1 MKTLYI
7 DCAMGAAGDM
17 LLSALTELMPDPDA
31 FVAELNGLAIPGLS
45 VTRELRESHGVKGSH
60 LAVRIDG
67 AEEGEK
73 RYFFFRRHRRLK
85 DVYAVLDGL
94 ALPEKAKGDAKAVY
108 AAIAGAEGRVHG
120 HSSELVHFHEVGAL
134 DAIADV
140 AGVSLAMEKLGV
152 EKVVVSPVHVGAG
165 TVRCAHGVLPVPA
178 PAMAVLLEGIPTYSG
193 EVQGELCTPT
203 GAALLRHFA
212 DAFGEKPELENSREG
227 IGLGSKDFGRPNA
240 LRCTLG
246 DFVEE
251 TGPNGEAVEL
261 RCNLDDMTAE
271 ALAFACERLE
281 EAGALDV
288 SVQPLFMKK
297 GRSGQ
302 LLTVLCKKEDA
313 DRLAALVLRHTSAIG
328 LRRFDCLRYT
338 LEREIV
344 TEETPLGPIRVKRSH
359 GYGVCKEKYEYEDV
373 AAAAKA
379 NGLSYAEA
387 EALVQGRLNDKNEGR
402 RSDAVKG

>member
-17 LLSALTELMPDPDA
+17 LLSALTELMPEPDA
-31 FVAELNGLAIPGLS
+31 FVAELNALAIPGLS
-45 VTRELRESHGVKGSH
+45 VTREERESHGVKGSH
-60 LAVRIDG
+60 LSVRIDG

-73 RYFFFRRHRRLK
+73 RFFFFRRHRRLR
-85 DVYAVLDGL
+85 DVYALLDGL
-94 ALPEKAKGDAKAVY
+94 ALPEKAKANARAVY
-108 AAIAGAEGRVHG
+108 AAIAAAEGKVHG

-140 AGVSLAMEKLGV
+140 SGVCLAMERLGIEQV
-152 EKVVVSPVHVGAG
+152 IASPVHVGAG

-178 PAMAVLLEGIPTYSG
+178 PATAALLEGIPTYGG

-212 DAFGEKPELENSREG
+212 DEFGPMPELEDPREG

-246 DFVEE
+246 EGRAAL
-251 TGPNGEAVEL
+251 GPNGEAAEL

-313 DRLAALVLRHTSAIG
+313 DRLAALILRHTSAIG
-328 LRRFDCLRYT
+328 LRRVDCLRYT
-338 LEREIV
+338 LEREVV
-344 TEETPLGPIRVKRSH
+344 TKDTPLGPIRVKRSR

-373 AAAAKA
+373 AAAARA
-379 NGLSYAEA
+379 HGLSYAEA
-387 EALVQGRLNDKNEGR
+387 EAR
-402 RSDAVKG
+402 VKG

>member
-31 FVAELNGLAIPGLS
+31 FVSELNALAIPGLS
-45 VTRELRESHGVKGSH
+45 VTREARESHGVKGSH
-60 LAVRIDG
+60 LSVRIDG
-67 AEEGEK
+67 AEEGE
-73 RYFFFRRHRRLK
+73 RRFGLFRRHRRLK
-85 DVYAVLDGL
+85 DVYAVLDAL
-94 ALPEKAKGDAKAVY
+94 SLPERAKSDARAVY
-108 AAIAGAEGRVHG
+108 AAIAEAEGRVHG
-120 HSSELVHFHEVGAL
+120 HRSDLVHFHEVGAL

-140 AGVSLAMEKLGV
+140 AGVSLAMERLGA
-152 EKVVVSPVHVGAG
+152 ERIVVSPIHVGAG

-178 PAMAVLLEGIPTYSG
+178 PATAALLEGLPSYGG

-212 DAFGEKPELENSREG
+212 DEFGPMPALERAREG

-246 DFVEE
+246 EE
-251 TGPNGEAVEL
+251 AAAAGPNGEATEL

-302 LLTVLCKKEDA
+302 LLCVLCRREDA
-313 DRLAALVLRHTSAIG
+313 DRLAALILRHTSAIG

-344 TEETPLGPIRVKRSH
+344 TEETPLGPIRVKRSR
-359 GYGVCKEKYEYEDV
+359 GFGVCKEKYEYEDI
-373 AAAAKA
+373 AAAARA
-379 NGLSYAEA
+379 HGLSYAEA
-387 EALVQGRLNDKNEGR
+387 EA
-402 RSDAVKG
+402 AVRPLSK

>member
-17 LLSALTELMPDPDA
+17 LLAALTELMPDPAA
-31 FVAELNGLAIPGLS
+31 FVAELNALAIPGLT
-45 VTRELRESHGVKGSH
+45 VTREERESHGVMGSH

-73 RYFFFRRHRRLK
+73 RFGLFRRHRRLK
-85 DVYAVLDGL
+85 DVYALLDGL
-94 ALPEKAKGDAKAVY
+94 ALPEKAKSDARSVY
-108 AAIAGAEGRVHG
+108 AAIAEAEGRVHG
-120 HSSELVHFHEVGAL
+120 KRCDLVHFHEVGAL
-134 DAIADV
+134 DAVADV
-140 AGVSLAMEKLGV
+140 AGVCLAMEKLGA
-152 EKVVVSPVHVGAG
+152 ERVVASPVHVGAG

-178 PAMAVLLEGIPTYSG
+178 PATAALLEGIPTYGG

-212 DAFGEKPELENSREG
+212 GDFGAMPELENARVG
-227 IGLGSKDFGRPNA
+227 IGMGSKDFGRPNV

-246 DFVEE
+246 EAKAAQ
-251 TGPNGEAVEL
+251 GPNGEATEL

-302 LLTVLCKKEDA
+302 LLTVLCRKEDA
-313 DRLAALVLRHTSAIG
+313 DALAALVLRHTSAIG

-338 LEREIV
+338 LQREIV
-344 TEETPLGPIRVKRSH
+344 TEETPLGPIRRKRSH
-359 GYGVCKEKYEYEDV
+359 GYGICKEKYEYEDM

-379 NGLSYAEA
+379 HGLSYAEA
-387 EALVQGRLNDKNEGR
+387 EALVKR
-402 RSDAVKG
+402 R

>member
-17 LLSALTELMPDPDA
+17 LLAALTELMPDPDA
-31 FVAELNGLAIPGLS
+31 FVKELNALPIPGLS
-45 VTRELRESHGVKGSH
+45 VTRELRESHGVKGSY

-73 RYFFFRRHRRLK
+73 RFSLFRRHRRLK
-85 DVYAVLDGL
+85 DVCAVIAGL
-94 ALPEKAKGDAKAVY
+94 GLPEEAERNARAVY
-108 AAIAGAEGRVHG
+108 AAIAEAEGRAHG
-120 HSSELVHFHEVGAL
+120 KSSQLVHFHEVGAL

-140 AGVSLAMEKLGV
+140 AGVSLAMARLGAERTV
-152 EKVVVSPVHVGAG
+152 CSPVHVGAG

-178 PAMAVLLEGIPTYSG
+178 PATAALLQGIPSYGG

-212 DAFGEKPELENSREG
+212 DVFGDAPTLENAKTG

-246 DFVEE
+246 EE
-251 TGPNGEAVEL
+251 AEDTGPNGEAAEL
-261 RCNLDDMTAE
+261 RCNLDDMTPE

-288 SVQPLFMKK
+288 SVQPLMMKK

-302 LLTVLCKKEDA
+302 LLCVLCRREDA
-313 DRLAALVLRHTSAIG
+313 DRLASLILCHTSAIG
-328 LRRFDCLRYT
+328 LRRFDCTRYT
-338 LEREIV
+338 LQREIRTV
-344 TEETPLGPIRVKRSH
+344 DTALGPVRVKRSW
-359 GYGVCKEKYEYEDV
+359 GYGAEKEKYEYEDI
-373 AAAAKA
+373 AAAARA
-379 NGLSYAEA
+379 NGLSFAAAQSRILSTQKEQS
-387 EALVQGRLNDKNEGR
+387 L
-402 RSDAVKG
+402 

>member
-17 LLSALTELMPDPDA
+17 LLAALTELMPDPAA
-31 FVAELNGLAIPGLS
+31 FVAELNALAIPGLS
-45 VTRELRESHGVKGSH
+45 VTRDERESHGVKGSH

-73 RYFFFRRHRRLK
+73 RFGLFRRHRRLK
-85 DVYAVLDGL
+85 DVYAVLEGL
-94 ALPEKAKGDAKAVY
+94 ALPEKARRDAKAVY
-108 AAIAGAEGRVHG
+108 AAIAEAEGKAHG
-120 HSSELVHFHEVGAL
+120 KSSTLVHFHEVGAL

-140 AGVSLAMEKLGV
+140 AGVSLAMEKLGA
-152 EKVVVSPVHVGAG
+152 EKVIVSPVHVGAG

-178 PAMAVLLEGIPTYSG
+178 PATAALLEGIPTYGG

-212 DAFGEKPELENSREG
+212 DAFGEKPALTNAREG
-227 IGLGSKDFGRPNA
+227 IGLGSRDFGRPNA

-246 DFVEE
+246 EE
-251 TGPNGEAVEL
+251 KADEGPNGEAAEL

-271 ALAFACERLE
+271 ALAFACEKLE

-302 LLTVLCKKEDA
+302 LLTVLCRKEDA

-328 LRRFDCLRYT
+328 LRRFDCSRYT
-338 LEREIV
+338 LQREIV
-344 TEETPLGPIRVKRSH
+344 TEETPLGPIRVKRSR
-359 GYGVCKEKYEYEDV
+359 GYGVSKEKYEYEDV
-373 AAAAKA
+373 AAAARA
-379 NGLSYAEA
+379 HGLSYAEA
-387 EALVQGRLNDKNEGR
+387 EALVKGR
-402 RSDAVKG
+402 

>member
-17 LLSALTELMPDPDA
+17 LLAALTELMPDPAA
-31 FVAELNGLAIPGLS
+31 FVAELNALAIPGLS
-45 VTRELRESHGVKGSH
+45 VTREERESHGVAGSH

-73 RYFFFRRHRRLK
+73 RFGLFRRHRRLK
-85 DVYAVLDGL
+85 DVYAVLEGL
-94 ALPEKAKGDAKAVY
+94 ALPEKARRDAKAVY
-108 AAIAGAEGRVHG
+108 AAIAEAEGKAHG
-120 HSSELVHFHEVGAL
+120 KSSTLVHFHEVGAL

-140 AGVSLAMEKLGV
+140 AGVSLAMEKLGAEQV
-152 EKVVVSPVHVGAG
+152 IVSPVHVGAG

-178 PAMAVLLEGIPTYSG
+178 PATAALLEGIPTYGG

-212 DAFGEKPELENSREG
+212 DAFGEKPALTNAREG
-227 IGLGSKDFGRPNA
+227 IGLGSRDFGRPNA

-246 DFVEE
+246 EE
-251 TGPNGEAVEL
+251 KAGEGPNGEAAEL
-261 RCNLDDMTAE
+261 RCNLDDMTPE

-302 LLTVLCKKEDA
+302 LLTVLCRKEDA

-328 LRRFDCLRYT
+328 LRRFDCSRYT
-338 LEREIV
+338 LQREIV
-344 TEETPLGPIRVKRSH
+344 TEETPLGPIRVKRSR
-359 GYGVCKEKYEYEDV
+359 GYGVSKEKYEYEDV
-373 AAAAKA
+373 AAAARA
-379 NGLSYAEA
+379 HGLSYAEA
-387 EALVQGRLNDKNEGR
+387 EALVKGR
-402 RSDAVKG
+402 

>member
-17 LLSALTELMPDPDA
+17 LLSALTELMPDPAA
-31 FVAELNGLAIPGLS
+31 FAAELNALAIPGLT
-45 VTRELRESHGVKGSH
+45 VTREERESHGVRGSH
-60 LAVRIDG
+60 LSVRIDG
-67 AEEGEK
+67 AEEGE
-73 RYFFFRRHRRLK
+73 RRFGLFRRHRRLK
-85 DVYAVLDGL
+85 DVYAVLDAL
-94 ALPEKAKGDAKAVY
+94 ALPEKAKSDARAVY
-108 AAIAGAEGRVHG
+108 AAIAEAEGKVHG
-120 HSSELVHFHEVGAL
+120 HRSDLVHFHEVGAL

-140 AGVSLAMEKLGV
+140 AGVSLAMERLGV
-152 EKVVVSPVHVGAG
+152 ERIVVSPVHVGAG

-178 PAMAVLLEGIPTYSG
+178 PATATLLEGIPSYGG

-212 DAFGEKPELENSREG
+212 DAFGSMPELENTREG

-246 DFVEE
+246 EE
-251 TGPNGEAVEL
+251 KAAQGPNGEAVEL

-297 GRSGQ
+297 GRSAQ
-302 LLTVLCKKEDA
+302 LLCVLCRKEDA
-313 DRLAALVLRHTSAIG
+313 DRLAALILLHTSAIG

-344 TEETPLGPIRVKRSH
+344 TEETPLGSVRVKRSH
-359 GYGVCKEKYEYEDV
+359 GYGVRKEKYEYEDI
-373 AAAAKA
+373 AAAARER
-379 NGLSYAEA
+379 GLSYAEA
-387 EALVQGRLNDKNEGR
+387 EA
-402 RSDAVKG
+402 AVKALSK

>member
-17 LLSALTELMPDPDA
+17 LLSALTELMPDPAA
-31 FVAELNGLAIPGLS
+31 FVAELNALAIPGLS
-45 VTRELRESHGVKGSH
+45 VSREERESHGVKGSH

-73 RYFFFRRHRRLK
+73 RFFFFRRHRRLK

-94 ALPEKAKGDAKAVY
+94 ALPEKAKADAKAVY
-108 AAIAGAEGRVHG
+108 AAIAGAEGKVHG

-152 EKVVVSPVHVGAG
+152 EKVLCSPVHVGAG

-178 PAMAVLLEGIPTYSG
+178 PATAALLEGIPTYGG

-212 DAFGEKPELENSREG
+212 DGFGEKPELENAREG

-246 DFVEE
+246 DFAEE
-251 TGPNGEAVEL
+251 TGPNGEAAEL

-328 LRRFDCLRYT
+328 LRRFDCTRYT
-338 LEREIV
+338 LSREIV
-344 TEETPLGPIRVKRSH
+344 TVETPLGPLRLKRSE
-359 GYGVCKEKYEYEDV
+359 GYGAKKEKFEYEDI
-373 AAAAKA
+373 AAAARA
-379 NGLSYAEA
+379 RGLSFAEA
-387 EALVQGRLNDKNEGR
+387 ERLAK
-402 RSDAVKG
+402 SSL